1 MPNTNGLT
9 AGSSTFYTGDP
20 DSYAYVRRGRNGDTT
35 IDGDLTVAGNLAV
48 QGESTLPTIIAV
60 DVSLNPVYIKNPKNL
75 GINPI
80 TESAVIIEG
89 GADRVDISNEAVTL
103 TLYKPISMNLVGG
116 YEQIGSIQFA
126 GINDNPAGEVV
137 RYASVRGVCL
147 NPTDNLMK
155 GRLEFQVIDDNVHST
170 RMQIDASTNLIRTD
184 GGSRFSDRGYKL
196 YPAGVKINAAGSITK
211 QATATL
217 VPESEFTIPT
227 NLDGY
232 WSFTAQVLLGTVTT
246 VDLGDIFSLFLDI
259 SGGSLTPLV
268 GTSNVVHVAENASD
282 AISFC
287 CSGIIGQ
294 RLVAGEIVRLFHLE
308 AGTFDWSTGSVQVSY
323 NYLGDTLL
331 A

>member
-1 MPNTNGLT
+1 MPNSNGLI
-9 AGSSTFYTGDP
+9 AGSTTFNTGDP
-20 DSYAYVRRGRNGDTT
+20 ESYLYVRRDVRNGNST
-35 IDGDLTVAGNLAV
+35 IDGDLTVEGNLLV
-48 QGESTLPTIIAV
+48 QGDSTLPVIRAV
-60 DVSLNPVYIKNPKNL
+60 DISLNPVYIRNPENL

-89 GADRVDISNEAVTL
+89 GADRIDISDQAVAL
-103 TLYKPISMNLVGG
+103 TLFKPFSSTTIGYQQVGAL
-116 YEQIGSIQFA
+116 QFA
-126 GINDNPAGEVV
+126 GVNTAGTPV
-137 RYASVRGVCL
+137 RYGSIRGVSR
-147 NPTDNLMK
+147 NATSGATK
-155 GRLEFQVIDDNVHST
+155 GMLEFQVIDGTLHST
-170 RMQIDASTNLIRTD
+170 RMEIDASANVIRTD
-184 GGSRFSDRGYKL
+184 GGSRFQDRGYNL

-268 GTSNVVHVAENASD
+268 GTSNVVHVAENSSN

-323 NYLGDTLL
+323 NYLGDGLL